1 MKRLTYIAAAL
12 LFVSAGCA
20 KNETTCSVS
29 EDGGNKIS
37 LTINVNAPETKVAL
51 GVEADAPVLEWTG
64 KETMAVLIGK
74 AQDEANSVAEPSVD
88 KEDGLQV
95 TLTSIAPGVF
105 SGEVELGNFTA
116 ADIHGVVVPAENG
129 AYFSYNNNANRI
141 DMPIAQVQT
150 QQQNGVFNPAYVPFF
165 AGMDAA
171 ALGTPDADGNYTIG
185 GLNLHNG
192 SDLIL
197 FNVHGRQQY
206 MADDEKVLSI
216 KLTADGG
223 ITGKSRWTLG
233 GTGIGTQ
240 KINDVTVNYD
250 GGETIA
256 AMSQAGLDVYASVVI
271 GGGRTFN
278 TISIATDRG
287 DYVKTLGL
295 TFASADLLTG
305 IDGMKIHKMDVDL
318 STFER
323 VGDGTLYSVDDGTTW
338 IPAIPTNMDG
348 KLAVKTEEGSPM
360 AVQTLDRIKNAISA
374 QTVPVALDLSGVEF
388 ADVIFPVT
396 FAGTEAA
403 PNTYLK
409 SIRFPSNVTTIAASA
424 FLYCT
429 AMTSVD
435 LTGITTINDNA
446 FRYCGLETLNVP
458 SSVKTYGTYIF
469 ADNYSLT
476 SVYYNSTYDK
486 ISNNKADNMF
496 TFYLTET
503 EIASPSLIV
512 TVGPDVTGL
521 SRCCFRHNNALVKII
536 VEGASYFRQYAI
548 CSCENLAVLEYRC
561 TDTEQLTSS
570 RIGFA
575 SVHANN
581 NTEEYPGNNLDASER
596 KLIVPAGMAEVYG
609 PLLTKMIDP
618 YGYTIVEA
626 PAAGN

>member
-435 LTGITTINDNA
+435 LTGITTINNSA

-458 SSVKTYGTYIF
+458 TSVISYGTYIF
-469 ADNYSLT
+469 ADNEKLT
-476 SVYYNSTYDK
+476 SVYWNSKKPDDSSKTNYY
-486 ISNNKADNMF
+486 
-496 TFYLTET
+496 TFYVTESTPTCDLT
-503 EIASPSLIV
+503 V
-512 TVGPDVTGL
+512 TIGPDIVYI
-521 SRCCFRHNNALVKII
+521 SRTFLRHNNNLKTLVVEKSLKARNYYLVQSEYLETIQFLSATPDVSCGTMWDAGHVRPGAKVSGTKQII
-536 VEGASYFRQYAI
+536 VPKGASTAYAA
-548 CSCENLAVLEYRC
+548 NAVIKK
-561 TDTEQLTSS
+561 LTS
-570 RIGFA
+570 
-575 SVHANN
+575 
-581 NTEEYPGNNLDASER
+581 DA
-596 KLIVPAGMAEVYG
+596 
-609 PLLTKMIDP
+609 
-618 YGYTIVEA
+618 GYTIVEA
-626 PAAGN
+626 AE